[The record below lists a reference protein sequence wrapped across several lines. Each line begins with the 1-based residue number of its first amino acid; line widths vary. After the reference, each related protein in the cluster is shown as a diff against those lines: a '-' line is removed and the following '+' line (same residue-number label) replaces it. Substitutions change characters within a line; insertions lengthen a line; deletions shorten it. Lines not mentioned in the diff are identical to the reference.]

1 MEPPNNSAD
10 GIKPASVVSLADLIK
25 EAGGTSVTGRVVE
38 PGYPSDQDVTLTV
51 NEGWSHV
58 SNQECMSAY
67 GKKRALLQAQSQI
80 LGFIE
85 TKKTNGAG
93 TSRKEELEVLKGHAT
108 LLERSLDDY
117 NLGYDHNT
125 VMIKWGGP
133 EEQQKE
139 YATSEQIKA

>member
-10 GIKPASVVSLADLIK
+10 SIKPASVVSLADLIK
-25 EAGGTSVTGRVVE
+25 MPGGHEATGRVVE
-38 PGYPSDQDVTLTV
+38 SGYPSDQDVTLTV

-67 GKKRALLQAQSQI
+67 GKKRALLQAQSRI
-80 LGFIE
+80 LSFIE
-85 TKKTNGAG
+85 TKETNGAG
-93 TSRKEELEVLKGHAT
+93 TSRKAELERLKDHAT
-108 LLERSLDDY
+108 LLKQSLNDY
-117 NLGYDHNT
+117 NLGYVVNT
-125 VMIKWGGP
+125 VMIKWSGP